1 MKTLD
6 FIHQLTWADLPESVR
21 NQARRCLLDT
31 IGVAIG
37 GRQTDLSS
45 IIYNFAAAACG
56 GQEARLWLDGRQV
69 SLPGAALAHGMTID
83 ALDIHDTCRAVKGH
97 AGAALIPAALASI
110 GPGNGAPVSGAELLA
125 TLVVGYE
132 VAIRAG
138 KSLHATACDYHT
150 SGAWNAL
157 GCAAIIARRLG
168 LSGEQTRHALGIAE
182 YHGPRSQMMRCIDY
196 PTMLKDGSGWGAM
209 AGVSAA
215 LLAASGFTGAPA
227 LTLESAEASHFW
239 LDLGQQWAT
248 LEQVFKPYAVC
259 YWAQAAIAGAL
270 TLQQA
275 HNLPAAGIQKI
286 KVYAFHEA
294 TRLASRRPQTTEEA
308 QYSLPFPV
316 ASALVHHRLGLAE
329 LNGAALNDA
338 RVLSL
343 AQRVELLEDES
354 FNARFPAER
363 LSRVVIEMNN
373 GDTFDSGEMRPR
385 WDSLAPP
392 ADDELL
398 EKFRWLAGDCLPPA
412 RAEALAEQLWHCAE
426 LPDATSILELL
437 APAV

>member
-1 MKTLD
+1 MKTTD
-6 FIHQLTWADLPESVR
+6 FIHQLTWADLPEPVR

-37 GRQTDLSS
+37 GRQTNLSN

-97 AGAALIPAALASI
+97 AGAALIPAALAST
-110 GPGNGAPVSGAELLA
+110 GHGNGAPVSGQEMLT

-138 KSLHATACDYHT
+138 KALHATACDYHT

-168 LSGEQTRHALGIAE
+168 LTGEQTRHALGIAE

-215 LLAASGFTGAPA
+215 LLAANGFTGAPA
-227 LTLESAEASHFW
+227 LTLESAEVSHFW
-239 LDLGQQWAT
+239 RDLGQQWAT

-275 HNLPAAGIQKI
+275 HNLPVASMQKI

-316 ASALVHHRLGLAE
+316 ASALVYHRLGFAE
-329 LNGAALNDA
+329 LNGAALNDS
-338 RVLSL
+338 RVLDL

-392 ADDELL
+392 ADGELL
-398 EKFRWLAGDCLPPA
+398 EKFRWLAGDCLPA
-412 RAEALAEQLWHCAE
+412 SRAEALAEHLWHCAE
-426 LPDATSILELL
+426 LSDAASILELL
-437 APAV
+437 APAI